1 MKTKNILY
9 IGNNLT
15 EKTKYTSPI
24 TTLSSLLSKEG
35 YRVVISSN
43 KLNKILR
50 LLDMCTVTLRKRKEI
65 DFLLIDTF
73 STSNFYYALLVSQLA
88 RIFSIKYIPI
98 LHGGNLPY
106 RIEKSSFLS
115 NLLFKNSY
123 YNVAPSQYLKIAFEA
138 KGYATICIPN
148 TIPIQEYQFKE
159 RTSLAPKLFWVRSF
173 KHLYNPML
181 AIKVLD
187 LVKKEF
193 PKASL
198 CMVGPEKD
206 SSFLETKNL
215 VAKLNLSEF
224 VEFTGVLPKEQWHQK
239 AVDFDFFINTTNF
252 DNTPI
257 SVIEA
262 MALGLPVVS
271 TDVGGLPYLIE
282 NNIDGILVPKEN
294 PEAMAKAIVKLIKE
308 NNQLLAKKAREK
320 AESFSWLIVKDKW
333 HSILQ

>member
-1 MKTKNILY
+1 MKIKNILY

-15 EKTKYTSPI
+15 KKTKYTSPI
-24 TTLSSLLSKEG
+24 TTLSSLLSEEG
-35 YRVVISSN
+35 YKVTISSN
-43 KLNKILR
+43 KVNKILR
-50 LLDMCTVTLRKRKEI
+50 LLDMCSVTVRKRKET

-73 STSNFYYALLVSQLA
+73 STINFYYAFIVSQLA
-88 RIFSIKYIPI
+88 RFFKIKYIPI

-115 NLLFKNSY
+115 NLIFKNSY
-123 YNVAPSQYLKIAFEA
+123 YNVAPSQYLEEAFKV
-138 KGYATICIPN
+138 KGYTTVCIPN
-148 TIPIQEYQFKE
+148 TISIENYKFKE
-159 RTSLAPKLFWVRSF
+159 RETLAPKLLWLRSF

-181 AIKVLD
+181 AIEVLY

-193 PKASL
+193 PTASL

-206 SSFLETKNL
+206 NSFLEVKKITE
-215 VAKLNLSEF
+215 KLNLLES
-224 VEFTGVLPKEQWHQK
+224 VEFTGVLSKEKWHQK
-239 AVDFDFFINTTNF
+239 AMDLDIFINTTNF

-271 TDVGGLPYLIE
+271 TNVGGLPYLIE
-282 NNIDGILVPKEN
+282 HDVDGILVNKES
-294 PEAMAKAIVKLIKE
+294 PEAMAKAILKVIKE
-308 NNQLLAKKAREK
+308 NNLSLAKNARAK
-320 AESFSWLIVKDKW
+320 AESFAWSTIKEKW